1 VTLTVLPGFGADG
14 VPDQQV
20 ARRAAEAWLAG
31 GLVGLPTETVYGLA
45 ADAEHPGAVAR
56 VFRAKGRPADHP
68 LIVHVA
74 GVAALP
80 GWTAGAP
87 GTALQLAEA
96 YWPGPLT
103 VIVARGAR
111 ASDLITGGQGT
122 VALRCPAHPVARACL
137 AALVEASG
145 DPARGVAAPS
155 ANRFGRVSPT
165 SALDVV
171 AELADRLDP
180 GRDLVID
187 GGRSVVGVESTIV
200 DCTGRHPRV
209 LRLGAISQAEVDAV
223 LGVAAATSPADAER
237 RGGAAGGGTGDGGTG
252 DRGAEGVGAS
262 GASAALGA
270 ALEGDLS
277 GGQPTDPAGDP
288 AQPGQLATPERQQQ
302 SRLRDAAG
310 SVRAP
315 GTLDSHYAPRARVVL
330 VEAAVAEA
338 ALPGLASIAPVPG
351 LVAPAPV
358 ATPAGWMRL
367 AAPETPAQY
376 AQQLYAALRRADE
389 RGLRALVAVLPASD
403 EGPLAEAVRDRLT
416 RAAHAG

>member
-1 VTLTVLPGFGADG
+1 MTLTVLPGFGADG
-14 VPDQQV
+14 RPDPQV

-80 GWTAGAP
+80 GWTAGDP
-87 GTALQLAEA
+87 GAALQLAQA
-96 YWPGPLT
+96 CWPGPLT
-103 VIVARGAR
+103 VIVRRGAR

-145 DPARGVAAPS
+145 DPGRGVAAPS

-187 GGRSVVGVESTIV
+187 GGRSAVGVESTIV
-200 DCTGRHPRV
+200 DCTGPQARV
-209 LRLGAISQAEVDAV
+209 LRLGAISQTEVDAV
-223 LGVAAATSPADAER
+223 LGVAASARTVR
-237 RGGAAGGGTGDGGTG
+237 
-252 DRGAEGVGAS
+252 GVGAGAVVARGASTAGPSS
-262 GASAALGA
+262 GAASAGGA
-270 ALEGDLS
+270 VPPGAVR
-277 GGQPTDPAGDP
+277 AGP
-288 AQPGQLATPERQQQ
+288 
-302 SRLRDAAG
+302 
-310 SVRAP
+310 VRAP

-330 VEAAVAEA
+330 VEAADAVA
-338 ALPGLASIAPVPG
+338 ALPGLASIARVPG
-351 LVAPAPV
+351 LLAPASVP
-358 ATPAGWMRL
+358 TPAGWTRL
-367 AAPETPAQY
+367 AAPAGSEQY
-376 AQQLYAALRRADE
+376 A
-389 RGLRALVAVLPASD
+389 
-403 EGPLAEAVRDRLT
+403 
-416 RAAHAG
+416 